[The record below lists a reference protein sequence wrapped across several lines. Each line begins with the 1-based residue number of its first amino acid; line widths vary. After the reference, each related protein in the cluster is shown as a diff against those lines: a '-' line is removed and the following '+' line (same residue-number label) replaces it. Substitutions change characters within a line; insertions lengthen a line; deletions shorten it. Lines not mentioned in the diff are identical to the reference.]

1 MKTKIQLSDFLF
13 EKISYGRYKVT
24 YTSPLSST
32 RFSVLV
38 KQWSTVIDD
47 MTLIDATK
55 NSDSPKV
62 KDLEALKWLCKNK

>member
-1 MKTKIQLSDFLF
+1 MKTKIQLRDFSF
-13 EKISYGRYKVT
+13 EKISYGRYKVI

-38 KQWSTVIDD
+38 KQWTTVTDD
-47 MTLIDATK
+47 MPLIDATK
-55 NSDSPKV
+55 NCDKPKV